1 MPGVLLHCHVNPD
14 GELKLKLPAVF
25 ADAEVDVAVSAPN
38 ARYLHD
44 PIAWRKAVLATAGS
58 IPDPSFR
65 RHEQGAYEKRE
76 PF

>member
-1 MPGVLLHCHVNPD
+1 MPGVLMHCHVDPD
-14 GELKLKLPAVF
+14 GELKLKLPAAF
-25 ADAEVDVAVSAPN
+25 ADAEVEVAVSAAN
-38 ARYLHD
+38 AGFMRD

-58 IPDPSFR
+58 IPDTSFR